1 MLNVDNYQVS
11 SQELQQIIEFQYNN
25 LKQHFEVFYWKM
37 EVFYLTIILNN
48 KIFWIFLETDDE
60 DRVNKSVL
68 ITELEKEMYDSDSD
82 SLSLNNKNETGILNS
97 DDLDTDL
104 EEGKTNSFLTYKK
117 KIFKAFS

>member
-1 MLNVDNYQVS
+1 MG
-11 SQELQQIIEFQYNN
+11 
-25 LKQHFEVFYWKM
+25 
-37 EVFYLTIILNN
+37 VFYLIIILNN

>member
-1 MLNVDNYQVS
+1 
-11 SQELQQIIEFQYNN
+11 
-25 LKQHFEVFYWKM
+25 
-37 EVFYLTIILNN
+37 
-48 KIFWIFLETDDE
+48 
-60 DRVNKSVL
+60 
-68 ITELEKEMYDSDSD
+68 MYDSDSD